1 MQHNVNPSGPPLAPF
16 RPLRILVAEDNDV
29 NQRLTR
35 RLLQNLGHTADIAA
49 NGLDVLAAVERV
61 QYDVVLMDCHMPEMD
76 GYEASRRIRQLEITS
91 TPAVRRHR
99 IRIIAFTASVFD
111 GDREKCLAAGM
122 DDYLSKPVQVEELK
136 AALDRAQRDLR

>member
-1 MQHNVNPSGPPLAPF
+1 
-16 RPLRILVAEDNDV
+16 
-29 NQRLTR
+29 
-35 RLLQNLGHTADIAA
+35 LLQNLGHTADIAA

-76 GYEASRRIRQLEITS
+76 GYEASRRIRQREIAS
-91 TPAVRRHR
+91 TLTKRPHR

-136 AALDRAQRDLR
+136 AALDRAQRDSR